1 MGKKIQVMALYEA
14 KDDVSGLLSRLKDAD
29 EEIEIDVLSSVTDL
43 IEKLQEDEYD
53 CVLSDSCVQGLDA
66 IELGK
71 KVKELY
77 NMPFFIYT
85 IKESEEL
92 VFQALQEGIPYFNA
106 CDNKNAHKKLLKRIK
121 FVAEKA
127 RRRKNGDTLNY
138 FDRPTVF
145 VQGSDIYLIEDDGSE
160 TLWGS
165 EGEYAEPPHGV
176 VSSDE
181 CHRCPEV
188 QGVHGLFSVHGVR
201 VGDERR
207 VALIYCALLYKGPN
221 VPHYL
226 FMILLRCLSNLS
238 TRHSCL
244 VIYCD

>member
-165 EGEYAEPPHGV
+165 EGEDAEDV
-176 VSSDE
+176 AKTMELEMKATNFVRNELARKVTELSDDLLQTDV
-181 CHRCPEV
+181 PSAAIPDIV
-188 QGVHGLFSVHGVR
+188 QNG
-201 VGDERR
+201 
-207 VALIYCALLYKGPN
+207 
-221 VPHYL
+221 YL
-226 FMILLRCLSNLS
+226 KLSRWFKN
-238 TRHSCL
+238 TREFNKTKK
-244 VIYCD
+244 D

>member
-92 VFQALQEGIPYFNA
+92 VFQALQEGIPYFNV
-106 CDNKNAHKKLLKRIK
+106 CENKNAHKKLLKRIK
-121 FVAEKA
+121 FVAEKS

-145 VQGSDIYLIEDDGSE
+145 VQGSDVYLIEDDGSE

-165 EGEYAEPPHGV
+165 EGEDAEDV
-176 VSSDE
+176 AKTMELEMKATNFVRNELARKVTELSDDLLQTDV
-181 CHRCPEV
+181 PSAAIPDIV
-188 QGVHGLFSVHGVR
+188 QNG
-201 VGDERR
+201 
-207 VALIYCALLYKGPN
+207 
-221 VPHYL
+221 YL
-226 FMILLRCLSNLS
+226 KLSRWFKN
-238 TRHSCL
+238 TREFNKTKK
-244 VIYCD
+244 D